1 MALPGLFCLVQVGAH
16 FLEAV
21 VRRFDNVYR
30 SGREGK
36 ECDNLLTIIAH
47 LYNFHVVQ
55 ACLIFDVLRKLV
67 GTFTEK
73 DIELILLMLRNVGF
87 SLRKDDA
94 LSLKELITETQAR
107 ASEAGGRFRD
117 QTRVRASCFL
127 TACAPV
133 GQAWA
138 KASLPRPFS
147 SALSPWPLLPHL
159 CPWLSSGW
167 ESALFLYSCEFK
179 NHSSQRSAIGRL
191 TRRALGLGGHL
202 LGPLALPPLS
212 SKGTESVPRFLR
224 LEDGAERTPCL
235 DCCPAA

>member
-1 MALPGLFCLVQVGAH
+1 M
-16 FLEAV
+16 
-21 VRRFDNVYR
+21 RRFDNVYR

-117 QTRVRASCFL
+117 QTRVRGSCFL
-127 TACAPV
+127 TACAPM
-133 GQAWA
+133 GQARA
-138 KASLPRPFS
+138 NGPPSPGPSPRP
-147 SALSPWPLLPHL
+147 SAPGPHSPRPLLPHL
-159 CPWLSSGW
+159 RPWLSSEW
-167 ESALFLYSCEFK
+167 EGALFLCSCEFK
-179 NHSSQRSAIGRL
+179 NHSVQRSAIGRL

>member
-21 VRRFDNVYR
+21 VRRFDDVYR

-127 TACAPV
+127 TACAPWARP
-133 GQAWA
+133 GQRPPSPGPSRPSAPGPSCLICVRGSLRGG
-138 KASLPRPFS
+138 KAPCFF
-147 SALSPWPLLPHL
+147 ALVNLRII
-159 CPWLSSGW
+159 
-167 ESALFLYSCEFK
+167 LF
-179 NHSSQRSAIGRL
+179 NVQP
-191 TRRALGLGGHL
+191 LGG
-202 LGPLALPPLS
+202 
-212 SKGTESVPRFLR
+212 
-224 LEDGAERTPCL
+224 
-235 DCCPAA
+235 

>member
-1 MALPGLFCLVQVGAH
+1 M
-16 FLEAV
+16 
-21 VRRFDNVYR
+21 RRFDNVYR

-117 QTRVRASCFL
+117 QTRVRGSCFL
-127 TACAPV
+127 TACAPM
-133 GQAWA
+133 GQARA
-138 KASLPRPFS
+138 NGPPSPGPSPRP
-147 SALSPWPLLPHL
+147 SAPGP
-159 CPWLSSGW
+159 
-167 ESALFLYSCEFK
+167 SCLICVRGSLRGGKAPCFFTLV
-179 NHSSQRSAIGRL
+179 NLRIILVNVQP
-191 TRRALGLGGHL
+191 LGG
-202 LGPLALPPLS
+202 
-212 SKGTESVPRFLR
+212 
-224 LEDGAERTPCL
+224 
-235 DCCPAA
+235 